1 MHREAA
7 LVLVLFALKISQLA
21 SGLRG
26 PGGCES
32 LVRALGPDARSLRPY
47 LQRHLA
53 VPGVAM
59 REDLFECLLD
69 ELPRW
74 PAAQLGADLG
84 RIAQLAERATPADGP
99 AQAQMLRLLW
109 SAPAQRLP
117 GDVARRA
124 RDAGRAL
131 LGRATLPEPV
141 VRRYEA
147 LFEDGRRSAEAR
159 DVARLLAE
167 HAFDCRHAPPGDS
180 KLDRLPATSARHALV
195 ILSHFAR
202 SRSCAGSTLMPLP
215 DEASA
220 GQLVWQAASLFDHG
234 YPKSLG
240 LQESEAADYS
250 RARTLEK
257 ERAYND
263 MLRFVRES
271 MRNASLSSLSLELML
286 KIGIDV
292 ASNCQPPGSTV
303 SLIRGIITELQRRG
317 GISPENN
324 RVFSHLLT
332 SFQRQKNCTKVSIR
346 DLINAHD
353 YLVPQLLE
361 DFQKSVLFE
370 SPSVRAYLVTELS
383 IYAKMAH
390 QIPAER
396 RVALLGV
403 ATALLTISWPPG
415 KVLDLLIDSASLL
428 QFGSISRQMAR
439 KMIPA
444 LLRIHTRPYY
454 EWLSPKRKSYLYL
467 TLLRL
472 IEQLDKMDDSI
483 LVAIETVVASPCEK
497 LNLVSVLFR
506 MLETPTV
513 SSKAF
518 SYIECLILY
527 LLKVP
532 RWFKID
538 WSVIIIP
545 TAPNGPCHPRTWH
558 STTGTT
564 ELSVETT
571 PKITFTETPSSGIEE
586 TSTPGKEL
594 TTRKTTAYSTTTPTE
609 SATTEI
615 ETTTETSPG
624 VSTTPSFAETTSKE
638 TTVTP
643 SSGISTYETTGTS
656 TTEEEFTTTIATSTS
671 TGYIE
676 TTGSTTVTP
685 TSTETSTTA
694 SNTVPTT
701 EMSATTMPSTS
712 ETLTGTPFS
721 ETTSTI
727 TGSETTVTTTTEQT
741 MSQTPSTETTRLTTT
756 TETPEVS
763 GSIETTAATEFSTL
777 TTTSTERTSTTTELS
792 SEIPTMT
799 PSIETTTSGST
810 TSTSTP
816 AASEWT
822 ETTTSTAFTTTETPS
837 ASQSTLTTF
846 TESTVT
852 TSYEATTSTES
863 SSTTFE
869 TPTSTPSLET
879 TTSTETTLVTTETP
893 AETPSTW
900 ATSTAITTESVTAT
914 PSEGTTP
921 EESSTTSTAT
931 ETPTGSYSTVMTTS
945 TGSTN
950 AWTSNETPSRSYS
963 TRTTTSNET
972 PSETFSTVTTTSMST
987 ETPSQTYSTA
997 TTTST
1002 STEIPS
1008 ESYSTVTTKSTTE
1021 TPSESYSTMTTT
1033 TSTSTETPSE
1043 SYSTVTTTSTS
1054 TTTPSEI
1061 YSTVTTTSSR
1071 ESPSESYS
1079 TLTKTSTSTET
1090 PSESYSTVTTTSRL
1104 TETPSESYSTVTTT
1118 STSTETPSE
1127 SYSTVTTTST
1137 STETPSESY
1146 STVTTTS
1153 TSTETPSESYSTVT
1167 TTSTSAETPSES
1179 YPTET
1184 TTSTESTTVPI
1195 ETTSLTASTYG
1206 TTTETPAGTSSTET
1220 TTTSTV
1226 VKTSTE
1232 IPTETPSVETTTS
1245 AESTTTSTSTQTPTG
1260 SYSLE
1265 TTTTTGQET
1274 FTPATET
1281 STSVTHPQQTTAP
1294 PRPDN
1299 RENDTTT
1306 PTGFRSTIVTTDNIL
1321 SMGTTVVTLPTPTP
1335 ALNVFT
1341 VPSFPESA
1349 TVKFNIEKI
1358 SHHIT
1363 HTNESTGNILKL
1375 IETISNWSHPKD
1387 IPNIIEGAHNI
1398 TIGHPEI
1405 ERAVDERLIQI
1416 IVKALTAEQLR
1427 GITTDRT
1434 ERLVLELYRILKTGV
1449 RIDLSILR
1457 SILTLKMT
1465 ATLRENII
1473 LSLVNRTYHGPTEEV
1488 HRVLEIL
1495 LPYLAVHHVS
1505 TLTTKEF
1512 IHLLVQYVQTTN
1524 RSTIDGDLRH
1534 FLIEILEEL
1543 TRNPKVPENQKQRL
1557 IAILEMLLK
1566 ELPAP
1571 RTKFSAIHKYL
1582 QNPKAPLPYTLLLS
1596 IQPNP
1601 RGTAPGSPATIQAL
1615 ASVVKESAGN
1625 PVVVGNVVSLL
1636 LRLISTNNVPRL
1648 QIGPLLTS
1656 LNKIVHRR
1664 DLIAP
1669 HLRMIAL
1676 TDSLILYGNDGFQ
1689 YLSPTARSTVLTTL
1703 VSLLSGRVDDYLV
1716 TRLLSFK
1723 PPNHKPGRT
1732 FETLRRDVDSVK
1744 PNGPVEG
1751 LTAVKEILL
1760 VLGSIVARNPSSPV
1774 NLHDIAAKLNSHP
1787 PEESKYPRSIQYII
1801 ASLLKKTPVQVS
1813 AIPKSAMTPLSY
1825 VHWPT
1830 YELPPD
1836 LVDNIAKEVEDRDYK
1851 ITHLTKE
1858 LSLDLVS
1865 PALDPTVRGNLLVVA
1880 MRLLTTDQMTVTLA
1894 QQLLRAIHA
1903 AVTLVPS
1910 LWPRNSLLLLQ
1921 DIPTAIT
1928 RPIIRSLPPI
1938 QTAILPSLL
1947 HHMINRVQHIPKPIL
1962 DTLIKFAPSQDYA
1975 VEIVTDII
1983 SALLKHSDVHEQA
1996 NLSNKLVKVLDERAG
2011 TSALPI
2017 KEVADLLTHFRNRLS
2032 RLAKGSS
2039 ELKSVIKYINEVLRR
2054 LQSEPLSAL
2063 RNLKKYLRT
2072 LPGPAP
2078 VELVR
2083 NIFEDFPS
2091 WTPNDLQTVV
2101 SLVRDALTAARSR
2114 EPEVVGS
2121 VAAVAMRLLRLY
2133 NYTDGT
2139 EKRLVDVIDRVPVRD
2154 DIIPQPLKLV
2164 LVNDILFVLATKV
2177 TQKSESNVNV
2187 QTLLRLLDTVL
2198 RGGALP
2204 TGTASVEGH
2213 FIKAVAAFVDNKF
2226 ALRKVTR
2233 ELRVR
2238 IADLLRRLD
2247 LQQYIPL
2254 EIVVKIDK
2262 QLRKEMWTV
2271 IRKVHT
2277 TTEERSI
2284 TQFLQYLKTA
2294 NRDEIVRMDE
2304 GSMRN
2309 LPKVMLPL
2317 PPRALRNVIAGVE
2330 DVLKF
2335 NHEIIHR
2342 DLARQLLTI
2351 VQTAISSPMF
2361 PATLLPRSKSVMDAL
2376 KRDIRHES
2384 ARGGLYPPAM

>member
-1 MHREAA
+1 
-7 LVLVLFALKISQLA
+7 
-21 SGLRG
+21 
-26 PGGCES
+26 
-32 LVRALGPDARSLRPY
+32 
-47 LQRHLA
+47 
-53 VPGVAM
+53 M

>member
-1 MHREAA
+1 MARRARGGDRDPIE
-7 LVLVLFALKISQLA
+7 Q
-21 SGLRG
+21 GG

-816 AASEWT
+816 AA
-822 ETTTSTAFTTTETPS
+822 
-837 ASQSTLTTF
+837 
-846 TESTVT
+846 
-852 TSYEATTSTES
+852 
-863 SSTTFE
+863 
-869 TPTSTPSLET
+869 
-879 TTSTETTLVTTETP
+879 
-893 AETPSTW
+893 
-900 ATSTAITTESVTAT
+900 
-914 PSEGTTP
+914 
-921 EESSTTSTAT
+921 
-931 ETPTGSYSTVMTTS
+931 
-945 TGSTN
+945 
-950 AWTSNETPSRSYS
+950 
-963 TRTTTSNET
+963 
-972 PSETFSTVTTTSMST
+972 
-987 ETPSQTYSTA
+987 
-997 TTTST
+997 
-1002 STEIPS
+1002 
-1008 ESYSTVTTKSTTE
+1008 K
-1021 TPSESYSTMTTT
+1021 
-1033 TSTSTETPSE
+1033 
-1043 SYSTVTTTSTS
+1043 
-1054 TTTPSEI
+1054 
-1061 YSTVTTTSSR
+1061 
-1071 ESPSESYS
+1071 
-1079 TLTKTSTSTET
+1079 
-1090 PSESYSTVTTTSRL
+1090 
-1104 TETPSESYSTVTTT
+1104 
-1118 STSTETPSE
+1118 
-1127 SYSTVTTTST
+1127 
-1137 STETPSESY
+1137 
-1146 STVTTTS
+1146 
-1153 TSTETPSESYSTVT
+1153 
-1167 TTSTSAETPSES
+1167 
-1179 YPTET
+1179 
-1184 TTSTESTTVPI
+1184 
-1195 ETTSLTASTYG
+1195 
-1206 TTTETPAGTSSTET
+1206 
-1220 TTTSTV
+1220 
-1226 VKTSTE
+1226 
-1232 IPTETPSVETTTS
+1232 TPSVETTTS

>member
-1 MHREAA
+1 
-7 LVLVLFALKISQLA
+7 
-21 SGLRG
+21 
-26 PGGCES
+26 
-32 LVRALGPDARSLRPY
+32 
-47 LQRHLA
+47 
-53 VPGVAM
+53 
-59 REDLFECLLD
+59 
-69 ELPRW
+69 
-74 PAAQLGADLG
+74 
-84 RIAQLAERATPADGP
+84 
-99 AQAQMLRLLW
+99 
-109 SAPAQRLP
+109 
-117 GDVARRA
+117 
-124 RDAGRAL
+124 
-131 LGRATLPEPV
+131 
-141 VRRYEA
+141 
-147 LFEDGRRSAEAR
+147 
-159 DVARLLAE
+159 
-167 HAFDCRHAPPGDS
+167 
-180 KLDRLPATSARHALV
+180 
-195 ILSHFAR
+195 
-202 SRSCAGSTLMPLP
+202 
-215 DEASA
+215 
-220 GQLVWQAASLFDHG
+220 
-234 YPKSLG
+234 
-240 LQESEAADYS
+240 
-250 RARTLEK
+250 
-257 ERAYND
+257 
-263 MLRFVRES
+263 
-271 MRNASLSSLSLELML
+271 
-286 KIGIDV
+286 
-292 ASNCQPPGSTV
+292 
-303 SLIRGIITELQRRG
+303 
-317 GISPENN
+317 
-324 RVFSHLLT
+324 
-332 SFQRQKNCTKVSIR
+332 
-346 DLINAHD
+346 
-353 YLVPQLLE
+353 
-361 DFQKSVLFE
+361 
-370 SPSVRAYLVTELS
+370 
-383 IYAKMAH
+383 
-390 QIPAER
+390 
-396 RVALLGV
+396 
-403 ATALLTISWPPG
+403 
-415 KVLDLLIDSASLL
+415 
-428 QFGSISRQMAR
+428 
-439 KMIPA
+439 
-444 LLRIHTRPYY
+444 
-454 EWLSPKRKSYLYL
+454 
-467 TLLRL
+467 
-472 IEQLDKMDDSI
+472 
-483 LVAIETVVASPCEK
+483 
-497 LNLVSVLFR
+497 
-506 MLETPTV
+506 
-513 SSKAF
+513 
-518 SYIECLILY
+518 
-527 LLKVP
+527 
-532 RWFKID
+532 
-538 WSVIIIP
+538 
-545 TAPNGPCHPRTWH
+545 
-558 STTGTT
+558 
-564 ELSVETT
+564 
-571 PKITFTETPSSGIEE
+571 
-586 TSTPGKEL
+586 
-594 TTRKTTAYSTTTPTE
+594 
-609 SATTEI
+609 
-615 ETTTETSPG
+615 
-624 VSTTPSFAETTSKE
+624 
-638 TTVTP
+638 
-643 SSGISTYETTGTS
+643 
-656 TTEEEFTTTIATSTS
+656 
-671 TGYIE
+671 
-676 TTGSTTVTP
+676 
-685 TSTETSTTA
+685 
-694 SNTVPTT
+694 
-701 EMSATTMPSTS
+701 
-712 ETLTGTPFS
+712 
-721 ETTSTI
+721 
-727 TGSETTVTTTTEQT
+727 
-741 MSQTPSTETTRLTTT
+741 
-756 TETPEVS
+756 
-763 GSIETTAATEFSTL
+763 
-777 TTTSTERTSTTTELS
+777 
-792 SEIPTMT
+792 
-799 PSIETTTSGST
+799 
-810 TSTSTP
+810 
-816 AASEWT
+816 
-822 ETTTSTAFTTTETPS
+822 
-837 ASQSTLTTF
+837 
-846 TESTVT
+846 
-852 TSYEATTSTES
+852 
-863 SSTTFE
+863 
-869 TPTSTPSLET
+869 
-879 TTSTETTLVTTETP
+879 
-893 AETPSTW
+893 
-900 ATSTAITTESVTAT
+900 
-914 PSEGTTP
+914 
-921 EESSTTSTAT
+921 
-931 ETPTGSYSTVMTTS
+931 
-945 TGSTN
+945 
-950 AWTSNETPSRSYS
+950 
-963 TRTTTSNET
+963 
-972 PSETFSTVTTTSMST
+972 
-987 ETPSQTYSTA
+987 
-997 TTTST
+997 
-1002 STEIPS
+1002 
-1008 ESYSTVTTKSTTE
+1008 
-1021 TPSESYSTMTTT
+1021 
-1033 TSTSTETPSE
+1033 
-1043 SYSTVTTTSTS
+1043 
-1054 TTTPSEI
+1054 
-1061 YSTVTTTSSR
+1061 
-1071 ESPSESYS
+1071 
-1079 TLTKTSTSTET
+1079 
-1090 PSESYSTVTTTSRL
+1090 
-1104 TETPSESYSTVTTT
+1104 
-1118 STSTETPSE
+1118 
-1127 SYSTVTTTST
+1127 
-1137 STETPSESY
+1137 
-1146 STVTTTS
+1146 
-1153 TSTETPSESYSTVT
+1153 
-1167 TTSTSAETPSES
+1167 
-1179 YPTET
+1179 
-1184 TTSTESTTVPI
+1184 
-1195 ETTSLTASTYG
+1195 
-1206 TTTETPAGTSSTET
+1206 
-1220 TTTSTV
+1220 
-1226 VKTSTE
+1226 
-1232 IPTETPSVETTTS
+1232 
-1245 AESTTTSTSTQTPTG
+1245 
-1260 SYSLE
+1260 
-1265 TTTTTGQET
+1265 
-1274 FTPATET
+1274 
-1281 STSVTHPQQTTAP
+1281 
-1294 PRPDN
+1294 
-1299 RENDTTT
+1299 
-1306 PTGFRSTIVTTDNIL
+1306 
-1321 SMGTTVVTLPTPTP
+1321 MGTTVVTLPTPTP

-1543 TRNPKVPENQKQRL
+1543 TRNPKVPEKQKQRL
-1557 IAILEMLLK
+1557 IAILEVLLK

-1962 DTLIKFAPSQDYA
+1962 DNLIKFAPSQDYA

-2032 RLAKGSS
+2032 RLAKGSP

>member
-7 LVLVLFALKISQLA
+7 LVLVLFALKISQLT

-47 LQRHLA
+47 LQRHLS

-59 REDLFECLLD
+59 RADLFECLLD

-124 RDAGRAL
+124 RAAGRAL

-167 HAFDCRHAPPGDS
+167 HAFDCRHAPPGEPE
-180 KLDRLPATSARHALV
+180 LDRLPATSARHALA

-220 GQLVWQAASLFDHG
+220 GQLVWQAATLFDHG

-271 MRNASLSSLSLELML
+271 MRNASLSSLSLELLL

-303 SLIRGIITELQRRG
+303 SLIRGIVTELQRRG

-545 TAPNGPCHPRTWH
+545 PAPNGPCHPRTWH

-564 ELSVETT
+564 EFLVETT

-586 TSTPGKEL
+586 ASTPGKEL
-594 TTRKTTAYSTTTPTE
+594 TTRKTTAYGTTTPKE

-615 ETTTETSPG
+615 ETTTETSPE
-624 VSTTPSFAETTSKE
+624 VSTRPSFAETTSKE

-643 SSGISTYETTGTS
+643 WSGISTYETTGTS
-656 TTEEEFTTTIATSTS
+656 TMETELTTTIATSTP
-671 TGYIE
+671 TGYMEI
-676 TTGSTTVTP
+676 TGSTTVTP
-685 TSTETSTTA
+685 TSMETSTTA

-701 EMSATTMPSTS
+701 EMTATTTPSTS

-727 TGSETTVTTTTEQT
+727 TGSETTATSTTEQT
-741 MSQTPSTETTRLTTT
+741 MSQTPSTETTRLSTN
-756 TETPEVS
+756 ETPEFS
-763 GSIETTAATEFSTL
+763 TSIETTTATEFSTL
-777 TTTSTERTSTTTELS
+777 TTTSTERTAMTTELS
-792 SEIPTMT
+792 SETPTMT
-799 PSIETTTSGST
+799 PAIETTTSGST
-810 TSTSTP
+810 TYTSTP
-816 AASEWT
+816 AATEST
-822 ETTTSTAFTTTETPS
+822 ETTSMAFTTTETPS

-846 TESTVT
+846 TVST
-852 TSYEATTSTES
+852 ATTATES
-863 SSTTFE
+863 ATTTFE

-879 TTSTETTLVTTETP
+879 TTSTETTLVTTGTP
-893 AETPSTW
+893 AGTPSTW
-900 ATSTAITTESVTAT
+900 ATSTAITTESVTGT
-914 PSEGTTP
+914 PSVGTTP
-921 EESSTTSTAT
+921 EESSTTSTTT
-931 ETPTGSYSTVMTTS
+931 ETPTGSYST
-945 TGSTN
+945 GSTTV
-950 AWTSNETPSRSYS
+950 WTSNETPSESYS
-963 TRTTTSNET
+963 TRTTSSNET
-972 PSETFSTVTTTSMST
+972 PSETFSTATTTSTST
-987 ETPSQTYSTA
+987 ETSSQSYSTE
-997 TTTST
+997 TTST

-1008 ESYSTVTTKSTTE
+1008 ESYSTVTTTSTTE

-1033 TSTSTETPSE
+1033 STSTETPSE
-1043 SYSTVTTTSTS
+1043 SYSTATTTSTS

-1061 YSTVTTTSSR
+1061 YSTVTTTSAT
-1071 ESPSESYS
+1071 ETPSEKFS
-1079 TLTKTSTSTET
+1079 TTTKTLTSTET
-1090 PSESYSTVTTTSRL
+1090 PSESYSTVTTTSTS
-1104 TETPSESYSTVTTT
+1104 TETPSENYSTVTTT

-1167 TTSTSAETPSES
+1167 TTSTSTETPSES
-1179 YPTET
+1179 YSKET
-1184 TTSTESTTVPI
+1184 TTSTGSTTALIESTSVTV
-1195 ETTSLTASTYG
+1195 STYG
-1206 TTTETPAGTSSTET
+1206 TTTETPAGTPSTET
-1220 TTTSTV
+1220 TTTSTI

-1232 IPTETPSVETTTS
+1232 TPTETPSVETTTV
-1245 AESTTTSTSTQTPTG
+1245 AESTTTLTSTQTPTG
-1260 SYSLE
+1260 GYSLE
-1265 TTTTTGQET
+1265 TTSTTGQET
-1274 FTPATET
+1274 ITPATET
-1281 STSVTHPQQTTAP
+1281 STSVTHPQQTTVP

-1321 SMGTTVVTLPTPTP
+1321 SMGTTIVTLPTPTP
-1335 ALNVFT
+1335 AYNQFT
-1341 VPSFPESA
+1341 VPPFPESA

-1398 TIGHPEI
+1398 TVGHPEI

-1416 IVKALTAEQLR
+1416 IVEALTAEQLR

-1449 RIDLSILR
+1449 RIDLTILR

-1473 LSLVNRTYHGPTEEV
+1473 SSLVNRTYHGPTEEV
-1488 HRVLEIL
+1488 HKVLEIL

-1524 RSTIDGDLRH
+1524 RSSIDGDLRH
-1534 FLIEILEEL
+1534 FLIEILEEI
-1543 TRNPKVPENQKQRL
+1543 TRNPKVPEKQKQRL

-1571 RTKFSAIHKYL
+1571 RTNFSAIHRYL

-1615 ASVVKESAGN
+1615 ASVVRESAGN

-1732 FETLRRDVDSVK
+1732 FETLRKDVDSVK
-1744 PNGPVEG
+1744 PNSPVEG
-1751 LTAVKEILL
+1751 LTAVKQILL
-1760 VLGSIVARNPSSPV
+1760 VLGSITASKPSSPA
-1774 NLHDIAAKLNSHP
+1774 NLHDIAVKLNSHP
-1787 PEESKYPRSIQYII
+1787 PEEPKYPRSIQYII
-1801 ASLLKKTPVQVS
+1801 ASLLKKTPVQLS

-1947 HHMINRVQHIPKPIL
+1947 HHMINRAQYIPKPIL

-1983 SALLKHSDVHEQA
+1983 SALLKHSDVNEQA
-1996 NLSNKLVKVLDERAG
+1996 NLSMKLVKVLDERAG

-2032 RLAKGSS
+2032 RLVKGTS
-2039 ELKSVIKYINEVLRR
+2039 ELKPVIKYINEVLRR

-2083 NIFEDFPS
+2083 SIFEDFPS

-2101 SLVRDALTAARSR
+2101 GLVRDALIAARSR

-2139 EKRLVDVIDRVPVRD
+2139 EKRLVDVIDRVPVRA

-2284 TQFLQYLKTA
+2284 TQFLQYLRTA

-2351 VQTAISSPMF
+2351 VQTAIRSPMF
-2361 PATLLPRSKSVMDAL
+2361 PATLLPRSKIVMDAL